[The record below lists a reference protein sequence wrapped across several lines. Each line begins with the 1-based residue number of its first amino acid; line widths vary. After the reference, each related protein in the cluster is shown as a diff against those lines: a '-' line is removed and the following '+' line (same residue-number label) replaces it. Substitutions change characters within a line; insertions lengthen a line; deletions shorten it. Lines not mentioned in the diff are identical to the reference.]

1 MRPLRRLIHAAKM
14 VWRNR
19 RRYAFL
25 SVTIVLS
32 FSLLLGYLLYTD
44 SRNYNNYK
52 EIFSRD
58 RGIVILGTED
68 KSSAYW
74 ERVSGQLEKIP
85 DAHAYPMLYTGLPFI
100 GNAIDLANPE
110 LRIEGGGISV
120 FALPQQVFGLY
131 DGFGASLEIQWREG
145 EEREGI
151 RLAPGEALAN
161 EALLS
166 MLPEG
171 ATELNEAFGSST
183 DQNIRHF
190 VSLKLVGTVKPKDSG
205 AEAQS
210 RQQNTQPTLY
220 VSRAEFN
227 PTELPDLIWSQRI
240 VIHAAQ
246 PEKVYQMGK
255 GLGPDTWE
263 PQAVYRDQDR
273 AMEQERQDA
282 RIKAI
287 LTVGLFLLLGI
298 NLYSSFS
305 NALNERKFEIGVKRA
320 IGAGAPQIV
329 GQFTLESLLVL
340 LGDLALSVA
349 LVTGAGIAYKFF
361 MERTPDDLG
370 RFHVFTLYIT
380 PWSVAMFAVCA
391 LSLTVVFSLLF
402 SYQAT
407 RVQVIDY
414 LKGE

>member
-1 MRPLRRLIHAAKM
+1 MRPLRRLIHAARM

-44 SRNYNNYK
+44 SKNYNNYK
-52 EIFSRD
+52 GIFARD
-58 RGIVILGTED
+58 RSIVILGTED
-68 KSSAYW
+68 ESTAYW
-74 ERVSGQLEKIP
+74 ERVSGRLAKIP
-85 DAHAYPMLYTGLPFI
+85 DTHAYSLLYTSLPFI

-110 LRIEGGGISV
+110 FRISGGGITV
-120 FALPQQVFGLY
+120 EALPQQVFGLY
-131 DGFGASLEIQWREG
+131 DAVGASLEIEWREG
-145 EEREGI
+145 KEREGI
-151 RLAPGEALAN
+151 RLEAGEALAN

-171 ATELNEAFGSST
+171 ATELSEAFGSDI
-183 DQNIRHF
+183 DQDTRHF
-190 VSLKLVGTVKPKDSG
+190 VRLELVGTVRPNQANADYLS
-205 AEAQS
+205 E
-210 RQQNTQPTLY
+210 QPILY
-220 VSRAEFN
+220 VSRAEWN
-227 PTELPDLIWSQRI
+227 PTEQPDLIWSQRI
-240 VIHAAQ
+240 VIHSSQ
-246 PEKVYQMGK
+246 PEKVYQIGK
-255 GLGPDTWE
+255 SLGADTWE
-263 PQAVYRDQDR
+263 PQAVYR
-273 AMEQERQDA
+273 EQNEALKKQQQDA

-370 RFHVFTLYIT
+370 RFHIFTLYIT
-380 PWSVAMFAVCA
+380 PWSIGMFAACA
-391 LSLTVVFSLLF
+391 LTLTVVFSLLF

-407 RVQVIDY
+407 KVQVIDY

>member
-14 VWRNR
+14 VWRNKK
-19 RRYAFL
+19 RYAFL

-58 RGIVILGTED
+58 RSIVILGTED

-85 DAHAYPMLYTGLPFI
+85 DTHAYPMLYTSLPFI

-110 LRIEGGGISV
+110 GRIEGGGITV
-120 FALPQQVFGLY
+120 NALPQQVFGLY
-131 DGFGASLEIQWREG
+131 GGFGSTLEIQWREG
-145 EEREGI
+145 EAREGI

-171 ATELNEAFGSST
+171 AAELSEVFGSHTDPST
-183 DQNIRHF
+183 RHF
-190 VSLKLVGTVKPKDSG
+190 VSLKLVGTVKPKDG
-205 AEAQS
+205 GGEAQS
-210 RQQNTQPTLY
+210 AQPTLY
-220 VSRAEFN
+220 VSRAEWN
-227 PTELPDLIWSQRI
+227 PAEQPDLIWSQRI
-240 VIHAAQ
+240 VIHSAQ
-246 PEKVYQMGK
+246 PEKVYQIGK

-263 PQAVYRDQDR
+263 PQAVYRDQNE
-273 AMEQERQDA
+273 ALKKQQQDA

-391 LSLTVVFSLLF
+391 LSLTVVFSLIF

-407 RVQVIDY
+407 KVQVIDY

>member
-1 MRPLRRLIHAAKM
+1 MRPLRRLGHAAKM

-19 RRYAFL
+19 KRYAFL

-74 ERVSGQLEKIP
+74 ERVNRLLEKIP
-85 DAHAYPMLYTGLPFI
+85 DTHAYSLLYTILPYA
-100 GNAIDLANPE
+100 GNVINPAQPE
-110 LRIEGGGISV
+110 LRIDGGGI
-120 FALPQQVFGLY
+120 FTYALPQQVFGLY
-131 DGFGASLEIQWREG
+131 GGFGSSLEIEWREG
-145 EEREGI
+145 EAREGI

-171 ATELNEAFGSST
+171 ATELNEVFGSDK
-183 DQNIRHF
+183 DQYTRRF
-190 VSLKLVGTVKPKDSG
+190 VRLKLVGTVKPKDSG
-205 AEAQS
+205 GEAQS
-210 RQQNTQPTLY
+210 TRPTLY

-227 PTELPDLIWSQRI
+227 PSEQPDLIWSQNI
-240 VIHAAQ
+240 VIHSSQ
-246 PEKVYQMGK
+246 PEKVYQLGT
-255 GLGPDTWE
+255 GLGPGTWV
-263 PQAVYRDQDR
+263 PQAVYRDQD
-273 AMEQERQDA
+273 AALKKQQQDA
-282 RIKAI
+282 KVKAI
-287 LTVGLFLLLGI
+287 LTAGLFLLLGI

-349 LVTGAGIAYKFF
+349 LVTGAGIAYKFI

-407 RVQVIDY
+407 RVQIIDY

>member
-1 MRPLRRLIHAAKM
+1 MRSLRQLAHAAKM

-19 RRYAFL
+19 KRYAFL

-32 FSLLLGYLLYTD
+32 FSLLLGYLLYAD
-44 SRNYNNYK
+44 SKNYNNYK
-52 EIFSRD
+52 GVFACD
-58 RGIVILGTED
+58 RGIVIVGTN
-68 KSSAYW
+68 SVSNTYW
-74 ERVSGQLEKIP
+74 ERLNGKLSEIP
-85 DAHAYPMLYTGLPFI
+85 DTHAYPCAVSQLHTVDNVVKREAKKQIVSTTIQIL
-100 GNAIDLANPE
+100 
-110 LRIEGGGISV
+110 
-120 FALPQQVFGLY
+120 ALPQRVFGLY
-131 DGFGASLEIQWREG
+131 DEMGAPLQIQWREG
-145 EEREGI
+145 KEREI
-151 RLAPGEALAN
+151 LHLEPGEALAN
-161 EALLS
+161 EALMA
-166 MLPEG
+166 MLPPG
-171 ATELNEAFGSST
+171 AEQFDN
-183 DQNIRHF
+183 
-190 VSLKLVGTVKPKDSG
+190 SLKAGNSGKRFDLRFELVGTVLENS
-205 AEAQS
+205 A
-210 RQQNTQPTLY
+210 NTDYLASTPVLY
-220 VSRAEFN
+220 VSRAEWN
-227 PTELPDLIWSQRI
+227 PITQPEPDWWQKI
-240 VIHAAQ
+240 VVHSAQ
-246 PEKVYQMGK
+246 PEKVYNLAKTLDPG
-255 GLGPDTWE
+255 GWE
-263 PQAVYRDQDR
+263 PRAVYQDQNE
-273 AMEQERQDA
+273 ALKKQQQDA
-282 RIKAI
+282 RVKAI

-349 LVTGAGIAYKFF
+349 LVTGAGITYKFF

-370 RFHVFTLYIT
+370 RFHMFTLYIT

>member
-1 MRPLRRLIHAAKM
+1 MRPLRRLGHAAKM
-14 VWRNR
+14 VWRNKK
-19 RRYAFL
+19 RYAFL

-74 ERVSGQLEKIP
+74 ERVDRLLEKIH
-85 DAHAYPMLYTGLPFI
+85 DTHAYPMLSTSLAFI
-100 GNAIDLANPE
+100 GNAIDPAKPE
-110 LRIEGGGISV
+110 LRIEGGGITV
-120 FALPQQVFGLY
+120 NALPQQVFGLY
-131 DGFGASLEIQWREG
+131 DGFGSTLEIQWREG
-145 EEREGI
+145 EARESI

-166 MLPEG
+166 MLPDG
-171 ATELNEAFGSST
+171 ATELNEVFGSHT
-183 DQNIRHF
+183 DQDVRHF
-190 VSLKLVGTVKPKDSG
+190 VKLKLVGTVKPKDSG
-205 AEAQS
+205 AEARS
-210 RQQNTQPTLY
+210 TQPTLY

-227 PTELPDLIWSQRI
+227 PSEQPDLLWTQRI
-240 VIHAAQ
+240 VIHSPQ
-246 PEKVYQMGK
+246 PEKAYQLGK
-255 GLGPDTWE
+255 GLGPGTWV
-263 PQAVYRDQDR
+263 PGAVYRDQD
-273 AMEQERQDA
+273 AALKKQQQDA
-282 RIKAI
+282 RVKAV

>member
-1 MRPLRRLIHAAKM
+1 MRPLRRLGHAAKM
-14 VWRNR
+14 VWRNKK
-19 RRYAFL
+19 RYAFL

-74 ERVSGQLEKIP
+74 ERVDRLLEKIP
-85 DAHAYPMLYTGLPFI
+85 DTHAYPTLLTSLPFV
-100 GNAIDLANPE
+100 GNVIDPAKPE
-110 LRIEGGGISV
+110 SRIEGGGITV
-120 FALPQQVFGLY
+120 YALPQQVFGLY
-131 DGFGASLEIQWREG
+131 DGFGSSLKIEWREG
-145 EEREGI
+145 EAREGI

-171 ATELNEAFGSST
+171 ATELNETFGSST
-183 DQNIRHF
+183 DQNMRHYIQ
-190 VSLKLVGTVKPKDSG
+190 LKLVGTVRPKDKG

-210 RQQNTQPTLY
+210 TQPTLY

-227 PTELPDLIWSQRI
+227 PTELPDLTWSQRI
-240 VIHAAQ
+240 VVHAAQ

-255 GLGPDTWE
+255 GLGPGTWV
-263 PQAVYRDQDR
+263 PQAVYRDQNE
-273 AMEQERQDA
+273 ALKKQQQDA
-282 RIKAI
+282 RVKAI

-320 IGAGAPQIV
+320 IGA
-329 GQFTLESLLVL
+329 
-340 LGDLALSVA
+340 
-349 LVTGAGIAYKFF
+349 
-361 MERTPDDLG
+361 
-370 RFHVFTLYIT
+370 
-380 PWSVAMFAVCA
+380 
-391 LSLTVVFSLLF
+391 
-402 SYQAT
+402 
-407 RVQVIDY
+407 
-414 LKGE
+414 